1 MMSVRIVVV
10 AACAIAAACSAPPG
24 GPGVDRAFDSRVDE
38 LFRRHISPATP
49 GCAVGVYRD
58 GVVVLARGYGVS
70 SVDDPRPITPRT
82 NFNLGSQSKPFTTL
96 AVLQLEQRG
105 KLSLADD
112 VRRWIPEL
120 PDYGRPIRVQD
131 LLQHTSGF
139 RDFQTLEL
147 LSGQPVSTMAEFLAL
162 MARQRALNLAPGAQS
177 EYSHTD
183 YGILGLVVERVA
195 GEPFGQFL
203 EREIFAPMGMPRT
216 VVHDGR
222 GPQIA
227 LRAAGHERPT
237 KATAP
242 TVSASTSR
250 TFGGDNVYSSI
261 EDLAGW
267 DRSFTH
273 PTAGGAAAIARMVS
287 RPVLPNGETIPY
299 AYGIRLGAYRGLRTV
314 SRGGHAPGSWTE
326 MIRFPDQ
333 HLAVAVLC
341 NADDL
346 DAPRFARSVA
356 DLYLAA
362 EMSPLPP
369 KPVAPSPVAVP
380 QAELL
385 RYAGTYAPADD
396 PWNHGPIEVRNGV
409 LGEVLFHDTAD
420 EEFFPMTPAGR
431 GRFFEIGRTGNVGVF
446 TFTPASGVPSRLEIS
461 WNDGLADTLERVP
474 DAALWRPSANTLAAY
489 AGQWSNVDLDVVW
502 SLEVR
507 GDRLVLHRK
516 GFSPVTLRPIVPDR
530 FLRGIGQ
537 DGETSVRFEFERD
550 GSGRRTGLTVSTP
563 AGEDSV
569 RNLRFVRVA
578 PRGVEVIV
586 PQPARYGR

>member
-1 MMSVRIVVV
+1 MRILAELENGPAQKRVGLNVEGRQPVREGARILDGEGEEVG
-10 AACAIAAACSAPPG
+10 CITSGTLSPTLKRPIAMG
-24 GPGVDRAFDSRVDE
+24 YV
-38 LFRRHISPATP
+38 ATP
-49 GCAVGVYRD
+49 
-58 GVVVLARGYGVS
+58 LAQPGTS
-70 SVDDPRPITPRT
+70 
-82 NFNLGSQSKPFTTL
+82 LK
-96 AVLQLEQRG
+96 LEQRG

-112 VRRWIPEL
+112 VRKWIPEL

-139 RDFQTLEL
+139 RDFQTLKV
-147 LSGQPVSTMAEFLAL
+147 LSGQPVSTMPEFLAL
-162 MARQRALNLAPGAQS
+162 IARQRLLNFAPGAQS

-195 GEPFGQFL
+195 GEPFSQFL

-227 LRAAGHERPT
+227 EWAAGHERPA
-237 KATAP
+237 KAAGLK
-242 TVSASTSR
+242 VSPSTSR

-273 PTAGGAAAIARMVS
+273 PTAGGATAIARMLS

-326 MIRFPDQ
+326 MIRFPEQ

-385 RYAGTYAPADD
+385 R
-396 PWNHGPIEVRNGV
+396 
-409 LGEVLFHDTAD
+409 
-420 EEFFPMTPAGR
+420 
-431 GRFFEIGRTGNVGVF
+431 
-446 TFTPASGVPSRLEIS
+446 
-461 WNDGLADTLERVP
+461 
-474 DAALWRPSANTLAAY
+474 
-489 AGQWSNVDLDVVW
+489 
-502 SLEVR
+502 
-507 GDRLVLHRK
+507 
-516 GFSPVTLRPIVPDR
+516 
-530 FLRGIGQ
+530 
-537 DGETSVRFEFERD
+537 
-550 GSGRRTGLTVSTP
+550 
-563 AGEDSV
+563 
-569 RNLRFVRVA
+569 
-578 PRGVEVIV
+578 
-586 PQPARYGR
+586 PARTRPRTIPGITVRLRSETAFSEKCCSTTPRMKSFFR